1 MNYLLDVEN
10 RTIISSFVWTKQENA
25 TDGQTDRSAL
35 DITAV
40 CVASNADAL
49 WKKTS
54 HSRMHE
60 AWRSSAV
67 WSSERSV
74 AAID

>member
-49 WKKTS
+49 
-54 HSRMHE
+54 
-60 AWRSSAV
+60 
-67 WSSERSV
+67 
-74 AAID
+74 